1 MSFLDKINIGI
12 NHMLIRLVRS
22 LWGNLSHEE
31 IKKFGILSTIITLIL
46 GNYWMLRSLK
56 NAVFNDLVGLEYQ
69 PFAKMGSLFVVAAIV
84 LVYSKLIDIL
94 TKKRLFDVVCLFFA
108 SMFFL
113 IAFSVLYP
121 HYFITGSS
129 VLPIHG
135 NIMGWICYFT
145 FESSSLMIVLFW
157 SFVISVTKPESAK
170 KGYGMIITCTQIGT
184 ILGSTIVAKFSTLW
198 GAPAIIALGGFATL
212 LVPMLV
218 RVYIANI
225 PLEIVDTKST
235 EYKKP
240 KTGFLEGLRIIG
252 TRPYVVGILIVSTLY
267 EIIGTILEFQM
278 NMIAKDIYPTRDL
291 YASFTGIYGISI
303 NILALLFALLGT
315 SFFMR
320 RFGLRFCLLA
330 YPSLVGFVLMFLFAF
345 KSIGYDSVSLMWA
358 LFTSMVLIKGLSY
371 ALNNPTKEVMYIPTT
386 QDIRFKAKSW
396 IESFGGRTSKGT
408 GAIVTASFAQNLS
421 ALLTYGTVISLGI
434 VGVWLIAA
442 NLLGKKLNSL
452 EEKNE
457 TIS

>member
-1 MSFLDKINIGI
+1 
-12 NHMLIRLVRS
+12 MLIRLVHS
-22 LWGNLSHEE
+22 LWGDLSHEE
-31 IKKFGILSTIITLIL
+31 IKKFGILSMIITVIL

-56 NAVFNDLVGLEYQ
+56 NTVFNDLVGLEYQ
-69 PFAKMGSLFVVAAIV
+69 PFAKMASLFVVAGIV
-84 LVYSKLIDIL
+84 LVYSKLVDIL

-113 IAFSVLYP
+113 ISVSVLYP
-121 HYFITGSS
+121 HYFITDVS
-129 VLPIHG
+129 VLPIRG

-157 SFVISVTKPESAK
+157 SFVTSVTKPESAK

-184 ILGSTIVAKFSTLW
+184 IMGSTIVAKFSTLW

-212 LVPMLV
+212 SVPMLV
-218 RVYIANI
+218 RMYIANI
-225 PLEIVDTKST
+225 PLETVNAKSAKD
-235 EYKKP
+235 KKP
-240 KTGFLEGLRIIG
+240 KTGFLEGLHIIA
-252 TRPYVVGILIVSTLY
+252 TRPYVIGILIVSTLY
-267 EIIGTILEFQM
+267 EVIATILEFQM
-278 NMIAKDIYPTRDL
+278 NMIAKDIYSSRDL
-291 YASFTGIYGISI
+291 YASFTGAYGVSI

-330 YPSLVGFVLMFLFAF
+330 YPALVGFVLIFLFAF
-345 KSIGYDSVSLMWA
+345 KSICDDSASLMWA
-358 LFTSMVLIKGLSY
+358 LFFSMVLIKGFSY

-396 IESFGGRTSKGT
+396 IESFGGRASKGT

-421 ALLTYGTVISLGI
+421 ALLTYGTIISLGI
-434 VGVWLIAA
+434 VGLWMIAA
-442 NLLGKKLNSL
+442 NLLGKKFNAL

-457 TIS
+457 TIK

>member
-1 MSFLDKINIGI
+1 
-12 NHMLIRLVRS
+12 MLIRLVHS
-22 LWGNLSHEE
+22 LWGDLSHEE
-31 IKKFGILSTIITLIL
+31 IKKFGILSMIITLIL

-69 PFAKMGSLFVVAAIV
+69 PFAKMASLFVVAGIV
-84 LVYSKLIDIL
+84 LVYSKLVDTL

-113 IAFSVLYP
+113 TSVSVSYP
-121 HYFITGSS
+121 EYFLTNSS
-129 VLPIHG
+129 IIPIHG

-157 SFVISVTKPESAK
+157 SFVTSVTKPEAAK
-170 KGYGMIITCTQIGT
+170 KGYGMVITCTQIGT
-184 ILGSTIVAKFSTLW
+184 ILGSTIVAKFSTIW
-198 GAPAIIALGGFATL
+198 GVPVIIALGGFTTL

-225 PLEIVDTKST
+225 PLEVVDIKSPKD
-235 EYKKP
+235 KKP
-240 KTGFLEGLRIIG
+240 KTGFLEGLRIIA
-252 TRPYVVGILIVSTLY
+252 TRPYVIGILIVSTLY

-278 NMIAKDIYPTRDL
+278 NMIAKDIYTSRDL
-291 YASFTGIYGISI
+291 YASFTGTYGISI

-330 YPSLVGFVLMFLFAF
+330 YPCLVGFVLMFLFTF
-345 KSIGYDSVSLMWA
+345 KAIGCDNVELMWA
-358 LFTSMVLIKGLSY
+358 LFGSMVMIKGFSY

-421 ALLTYGTVISLGI
+421 ALLTYGTIISLGI
-434 VGVWLIAA
+434 VGVWMIAA
-442 NLLGKKLNSL
+442 NLLGKKFNTL